1 MEGFVEFLR
10 RIESGEFEK
19 NVDAPSAKPSGMR
32 TVESLSWDSVVAR
45 YRIGTHCTGRITN
58 VVDYGAFVEV
68 EKGLSGLVHRSRIN
82 CGGRDNP
89 VEFFFPGQSVD
100 LVVGEVD
107 SEKKRLNFAYDAG
120 VGNEQNLAQAKSA
133 GVLVDTQS
141 LIGVLG
147 FHFTGVICLLME
159 MLGQAGVEAKLFLP
173 RDIRQQ
179 MERTKDEKG
188 LQFLQFLKVNK
199 REAIVFPRDGENYD
213 ESLVRLADLSNIH
226 IVSRRLLNDKAADCP
241 WVRDCTSGKRRIHP
255 CVWNAQ
261 GAKLPTLGL
270 AMGYQTKGARA

>member
-10 RIESGEFEK
+10 RVESGEFERK
-19 NVDAPSAKPSGMR
+19 VETPPAKPLEQH
-32 TVESLSWDSVVAR
+32 VAESRSWDSVADR
-45 YRIGTHCTGRITN
+45 YKVGTHCTGRITN

-68 EKGLSGLVHRSRIN
+68 EKGLSGLIHRSHIN

-89 VEFFFPGQSVD
+89 AEFFFPGQSVD
-100 LVVGEVD
+100 LVVDEVD
-107 SEKKRLNFAYDAG
+107 SEKKRLSFAYDAG

-179 MERTKDEKG
+179 MEQTKDEKG
-188 LQFLQFLKVNK
+188 LQFLQFLKTNK
-199 REAIVFPRDGENYD
+199 REAIVLPHDGEDYD
-213 ESLVRLADLSNIH
+213 EALVRLAGLSNIH
-226 IVSRRLLNDKAADCP
+226 IVSRRLLNDKTADCP

-255 CVWNAQ
+255 CVWSVQ